1 MLILSRKESEQICL
15 GDNIVLTIVRIAN
28 DKVRIGV
35 VAPPEV
41 KVLRSELEIDL
52 SVASPTIAAPNLVG
66 PAVPQPTLAKLTS
79 DVKPVLKPAN
89 KKDVKSKA
97 PVLKVRRPDEPQS
110 EQRRAA

>member
-41 KVLRSELEIDL
+41 KVLRTELEVDL
-52 SVASPTIAAPNLVG
+52 EIKH
-66 PAVPQPTLAKLTS
+66 PA
-79 DVKPVLKPAN
+79 KPKP
-89 KKDVKSKA
+89 
-97 PVLKVRRPDEPQS
+97 PVLKVHPRPAS
-110 EQRRAA
+110 EQPKRRAA